1 MQKVTKGKKRRGIR
15 GPPANQV
22 RKVQLIESNTGRVR
36 SENLYVA
43 SCGDEK
49 SEKVK
54 KKYRKDNLK
63 RPLESES
70 ERRQPYLLYEPTYLH
85 LLQFEAKTFFY
96 FLKKG
101 KIEAARSL
109 GNTFQFDTF
118 I

>member
-54 KKYRKDNLK
+54 KSTGKITLKGLSRVRVRDDSLISCTNQPTFISFNLK
-63 RPLESES
+63 LKP
-70 ERRQPYLLYEPTYLH
+70 
-85 LLQFEAKTFFY
+85 FFY

-101 KIEAARSL
+101 
-109 GNTFQFDTF
+109 
-118 I
+118 